1 MFRPADT
8 LPWMYGLT
16 GVGILLVAAGVI
28 IAVSKGRIDL
38 NLEGSEPGS
47 EVICW
52 LFGALPLLIGGM
64 MVFHIKK
71 WFAWSL
77 AQKRK
82 TPEQLESEA
91 MCHPFQP
98 TYEKSDDYNHW
109 ASQFL
114 TSDEVEQLHKK
125 YDSGTAGEELESEA
139 K

>member
-1 MFRPADT
+1 MFCPADT

-16 GVGILLVAAGVI
+16 GVGIMLVAAGVI
-28 IAVSKGRIDL
+28 IAVSKGKIDL
-38 NLEGSEPGS
+38 NLEGSEPGA

-52 LFGALPLLIGGM
+52 LFGAFPLLIGGM
-64 MVFHIKK
+64 MVYYSRK

-77 AQKRK
+77 PQKRK

-91 MCHPFQP
+91 MSHSFQP
-98 TYEKSDDYNHW
+98 TYENSDDFKRW

-114 TSDEVEQLHKK
+114 ASDEVEQLHEK
-125 YDSGTAGEELESEA
+125 YGSGKAGEELESDL

>member
-38 NLEGSEPGS
+38 NLEGSEPGP

-52 LFGALPLLIGGM
+52 LFGAFPLLIGGM
-64 MVFHIKK
+64 MVYYSKK

-77 AQKRK
+77 PQKRK

-91 MCHPFQP
+91 MNQPFQP
-98 TYEKSDDYNHW
+98 TYENSDDFKRW

-114 TSDEVEQLHKK
+114 TSDEIDQLHEK
-125 YDSGTAGEELESEA
+125 YGSGTAGEELESEA

>member
-28 IAVSKGRIDL
+28 IAVSKGRIDI
-38 NLEGSEPGS
+38 EGSEPGS
-47 EVICW
+47 EVLC
-52 LFGALPLLIGGM
+52 LAFGAFPLLIGGM
-64 MVFHIKK
+64 MVFHMKK

-82 TPEQLESEA
+82 TPEQLGSEA
-91 MCHPFQP
+91 MNHPFQP
-98 TYEKSDDYNHW
+98 TYENSNDFNHW

-114 TSDEVEQLHKK
+114 TSDEMDQLHEK
-125 YDSGTAGEELESEA
+125 YGSGTAGEELESES